1 MEINSAEQNNKDL
14 KTKIWHI
21 QNEIKSLIKDELNK
35 FQNYRY
41 FDEAQ
46 ILKQLKPLL
55 EKYESVMI
63 ISDDE
68 TQPFIHEREGTN
80 HFLKYLKKMEL
91 TDLKSGQSQVFKFWA
106 CANSQDLAKAKGS
119 AETYALKYILSKF
132 FLIRVID
139 ENDPELKQSPVI
151 NNPKKYETNR
161 D

>member
-1 MEINSAEQNNKDL
+1 MTEKNKEL
-14 KTKIWHI
+14 KTKIWRI
-21 QNEIKSLIKDELNK
+21 QNEIGSLVKDELNK

-46 ILKQLKPLL
+46 ILKILKPLL
-55 EKYESVMI
+55 AKHELAII

-80 HFLKYLKKMEL
+80 HFLKYLKKMEI
-91 TDLKSGQSQVFKFWA
+91 TDLKSGQSQVFKFWTGA
-106 CANSQDLAKAKGS
+106 HGQDLAKTKGS

-139 ENDPELKQSPVI
+139 ENDPELRPSAINQSTKTRPQ
-151 NNPKKYETNR
+151 
-161 D
+161 

>member
-91 TDLKSGQSQVFKFWA
+91 TDLKSGQSQVFKF
-106 CANSQDLAKAKGS
+106 
-119 AETYALKYILSKF
+119 
-132 FLIRVID
+132 
-139 ENDPELKQSPVI
+139 
-151 NNPKKYETNR
+151 
-161 D
+161 